1 MPKYAETVIKEAFIA
16 LLEEEP
22 LNRITVKDIV
32 QKSGLNRNSFY
43 YHFHDIV
50 DLTEQIVEDT
60 VQTVID
66 EHPTVDSIDEACET
80 ALALIL
86 KNKKVVF
93 HIYHS
98 GNRAIFEQA
107 LLRLCEY
114 AVSVYVS
121 SAAAVETLT
130 REDRALLVRFLKYET
145 FGMYISWLDGG
156 MKEEEMEDICRLT
169 KLARVASHAVLT
181 GQITL

>member
-86 KNKKVVF
+86 KNKKAVF

-156 MKEEEMEDICRLT
+156 MKEEEMEDIRRLT

>member
-1 MPKYAETVIKEAFIA
+1 M
-16 LLEEEP
+16 
-22 LNRITVKDIV
+22 
-32 QKSGLNRNSFY
+32 
-43 YHFHDIV
+43 
-50 DLTEQIVEDT
+50 
-60 VQTVID
+60 
-66 EHPTVDSIDEACET
+66 
-80 ALALIL
+80 IL
-86 KNKKVVF
+86 KNKKVIF

-121 SAAAVETLT
+121 SAAVVETLT

-156 MKEEEMEDICRLT
+156 MKEEEMEDIRRLT

>member
-50 DLTEQIVEDT
+50 DLTERIVEDT

-121 SAAAVETLT
+121 AAASEALT
-130 REDRALLVRFLKYET
+130 QENRALLVRFLKYET

-156 MKEEEMEDICRLT
+156 MKEEEMEDIRRLT
-169 KLARVASHAVLT
+169 KLARAASHAVLT